1 MLGTACRSSW
11 NTGNLDFPKTFFFQI
26 CRLDGGFL
34 ILILSYVAS
43 PQCRTIFQVSHSVSA
58 SSAPYRLSDALN
70 RHIPGLK
77 STLLLRRRKKIDGLE
92 IHRTPARRATD
103 ALRRHLAHGFDI
115 LLPERR
121 KDLPFSLNVLG
132 MGFDTAQMEK
142 ADVVHLHWIGGR
154 TVDFSQLRHIR
165 RPLVYTLHDMFACTA
180 GCHCTM
186 DCSLFQNECR
196 GNCPQLGAPR
206 LFRNIPAWL
215 FSRKRRAEVERS
227 CMFPGRKIVQIYNP
241 VDTDLFPSGG
251 RPECHP
257 GRPGH
262 PARAFVIACG
272 ATGLFNPVKGGHFI
286 PLVLEELYRR
296 GHRNLHLL
304 LFGNQE
310 KSVDYPFP
318 STSAGFI
325 TDMNK
330 LAGLYSAADIFL
342 NPTLQDVAFQRSAG
356 IHGLQN
362 PFRYLPDGRSSGS
375 GSGRKDGAGRSAGR
389 PEPNGRPLRTAHPGR
404 KTPANPGGGRPP
416 ARGTNIL
423 LPRHCRT
430 ARRPCMRN
438 RSGNTVTKSEN
449 GRRSTDGRPV
459 PVHPGASSFVID
471 KKKTP
476 HTLCTVSTLL
486 SP

>member
-215 FSRKRRAEVERS
+215 FSRKRRAFGRIPSLTLVTPSLWLKREVERS
-227 CMFPGRKIVQIYNP
+227 CMFPGRKNR
-241 VDTDLFPSGG
+241 TDLQSCGHGPFPSGG

-262 PARAFVIACG
+262 PARSVRHR
-272 ATGLFNPVKGGHFI
+272 LRRNRPVQSGQ
-286 PLVLEELYRR
+286 RR
-296 GHRNLHLL
+296 
-304 LFGNQE
+304 
-310 KSVDYPFP
+310 PFHP
-318 STSAGFI
+318 
-325 TDMNK
+325 
-330 LAGLYSAADIFL
+330 
-342 NPTLQDVAFQRSAG
+342 P
-356 IHGLQN
+356 
-362 PFRYLPDGRSSGS
+362 
-375 GSGRKDGAGRSAGR
+375 GAGGTIPARA
-389 PEPNGRPLRTAHPGR
+389 PESSSPALRQPGKKAWTTPSPAQAPDSLRT
-404 KTPANPGGGRPP
+404 
-416 ARGTNIL
+416 
-423 LPRHCRT
+423 
-430 ARRPCMRN
+430 
-438 RSGNTVTKSEN
+438 
-449 GRRSTDGRPV
+449 
-459 PVHPGASSFVID
+459 
-471 KKKTP
+471 
-476 HTLCTVSTLL
+476 
-486 SP
+486 

>member
-1 MLGTACRSSW
+1 MKEEASLTSGPASAGSR
-11 NTGNLDFPKTFFFQI
+11 NNGKRNLPKTFFFQI

-186 DCSLFQNECR
+186 DCDRFRDECR
-196 GNCPQLGAPR
+196 GSCPQLGTPR
-206 LFRNIPAWL
+206 LFRSLPAWL
-215 FSRKRRAEVERS
+215 FSRKRRSFARIPSLTLVTPSLWLKREVEKG
-227 CMFPGRKIVQIYNP
+227 CMFPGRRIVQIYNP
-241 VDTDLFPSGG
+241 VDTDLFRPAEDREAIRAAIKTAIEDNNIRILLVFPSHTEGG
-251 RPECHP
+251 TEI
-257 GRPGH
+257 GR
-262 PARAFVIACG
+262 RIEFLCED
-272 ATGLFNPVKGGHFI
+272 
-286 PLVLEELYRR
+286 LVEFSKLHSDRSVRIKRDERR
-296 GHRNLHLL
+296 G
-304 LFGNQE
+304 
-310 KSVDYPFP
+310 D
-318 STSAGFI
+318 
-325 TDMNK
+325 
-330 LAGLYSAADIFL
+330 
-342 NPTLQDVAFQRSAG
+342 
-356 IHGLQN
+356 
-362 PFRYLPDGRSSGS
+362 
-375 GSGRKDGAGRSAGR
+375 
-389 PEPNGRPLRTAHPGR
+389 
-404 KTPANPGGGRPP
+404 
-416 ARGTNIL
+416 
-423 LPRHCRT
+423 PR
-430 ARRPCMRN
+430 
-438 RSGNTVTKSEN
+438 
-449 GRRSTDGRPV
+449 
-459 PVHPGASSFVID
+459 
-471 KKKTP
+471 
-476 HTLCTVSTLL
+476 
-486 SP
+486 

>member
-186 DCSLFQNECR
+186 DCSLFQNE
-196 GNCPQLGAPR
+196 
-206 LFRNIPAWL
+206 
-215 FSRKRRAEVERS
+215 
-227 CMFPGRKIVQIYNP
+227 
-241 VDTDLFPSGG
+241 
-251 RPECHP
+251 
-257 GRPGH
+257 
-262 PARAFVIACG
+262 
-272 ATGLFNPVKGGHFI
+272 
-286 PLVLEELYRR
+286 
-296 GHRNLHLL
+296 
-304 LFGNQE
+304 
-310 KSVDYPFP
+310 
-318 STSAGFI
+318 
-325 TDMNK
+325 
-330 LAGLYSAADIFL
+330 
-342 NPTLQDVAFQRSAG
+342 
-356 IHGLQN
+356 
-362 PFRYLPDGRSSGS
+362 
-375 GSGRKDGAGRSAGR
+375 
-389 PEPNGRPLRTAHPGR
+389 
-404 KTPANPGGGRPP
+404 
-416 ARGTNIL
+416 
-423 LPRHCRT
+423 
-430 ARRPCMRN
+430 
-438 RSGNTVTKSEN
+438 
-449 GRRSTDGRPV
+449 
-459 PVHPGASSFVID
+459 
-471 KKKTP
+471 
-476 HTLCTVSTLL
+476 
-486 SP
+486 

>member
-1 MLGTACRSSW
+1 
-11 NTGNLDFPKTFFFQI
+11 
-26 CRLDGGFL
+26 
-34 ILILSYVAS
+34 
-43 PQCRTIFQVSHSVSA
+43 
-58 SSAPYRLSDALN
+58 
-70 RHIPGLK
+70 
-77 STLLLRRRKKIDGLE
+77 
-92 IHRTPARRATD
+92 
-103 ALRRHLAHGFDI
+103 
-115 LLPERR
+115 
-121 KDLPFSLNVLG
+121 

-215 FSRKRRAEVERS
+215 FSRKRRAFGRIPSLTLVTPSLWLKREVERS
-227 CMFPGRKIVQIYNP
+227 CMFPGRKSYRFTILWTRTFSVRRK
-241 VDTDLFPSGG
+241 TGMPSGPAWASARSVRHRLRRN
-251 RPECHP
+251 RPVQSGQRRPFHP
-257 GRPGH
+257 
-262 PARAFVIACG
+262 
-272 ATGLFNPVKGGHFI
+272 

-342 NPTLQDVAFQRSAG
+342 NPTLQDVLSNVALESMACKT
-356 IHGLQN
+356 
-362 PFRYLPDGRSSGS
+362 PSVTFRTGGVPEAVLDGRTGLVAPQ
-375 GSGRKDGAGRSAGR
+375 GDLNQMAAHCERLIQDG
-389 PEPNGRPLRTAHPGR
+389 
-404 KTPANPGGGRPP
+404 K
-416 ARGTNIL
+416 L
-423 LPRHCRT
+423 LQT
-430 ARRPCMRN
+430 LA
-438 RSGNTVTKSEN
+438 EE
-449 GRRSTDGRPV
+449 GRRHAEQTFSYPV
-459 PVHPGASSFVID
+459 IAARHAALYEE
-471 KKKTP
+471 
-476 HTLCTVSTLL
+476 TLREYRYEE
-486 SP
+486 

>member
-11 NTGNLDFPKTFFFQI
+11 NTGSLDFPKTFFFQI

-77 STLLLRRRKKIDGLE
+77 STLLLQRRKEIDGLE

-154 TVDFSQLRHIR
+154 TVDFSQLCHIR

-186 DCSLFQNECR
+186 DCVLFQDECR

-215 FSRKRRAEVERS
+215 FSRKRRAFGRIPSLTLVTPSLWLKREVERS

-241 VDTDLFPSGG
+241 VDTDLF
-251 RPECHP
+251 RPAEDRNAIRAGLGIPP
-257 GRPGH
+257 G
-262 PARAFVIACG
+262 AFVIACG

-318 STSAGFI
+318 STNAGFI

-342 NPTLQDVAFQRSAG
+342 NPTLQDVLSNVALESMACKT
-356 IHGLQN
+356 
-362 PFRYLPDGRSSGS
+362 PSVTFRTGGVPEAVLDGRTGLVAPQ
-375 GSGRKDGAGRSAGR
+375 GDLNQMAAHCERLIQDG
-389 PEPNGRPLRTAHPGR
+389 
-404 KTPANPGGGRPP
+404 K
-416 ARGTNIL
+416 L
-423 LPRHCRT
+423 LQT
-430 ARRPCMRN
+430 LA
-438 RSGNTVTKSEN
+438 EE
-449 GRRSTDGRPV
+449 GRRHAEQTFSYPV
-459 PVHPGASSFVID
+459 IAARYAALYEE
-471 KKKTP
+471 
-476 HTLCTVSTLL
+476 TLREYRYEE
-486 SP
+486 

>member
-1 MLGTACRSSW
+1 MVR
-11 NTGNLDFPKTFFFQI
+11 QI
-26 CRLDGGFL
+26 APFGSVVQPGCSEWGSFTGFL

-77 STLLLRRRKKIDGLE
+77 STLLLRRRKEIDGLE

-154 TVDFSQLRHIR
+154 TVDFSQLCHIR

-186 DCSLFQNECR
+186 DCGLFQDECR

-215 FSRKRRAEVERS
+215 FSRKRRAFGRIPSLTLVTPSLWLKKEVERS

-241 VDTDLFPSGG
+241 DTPNPDRSMRKTIGTQSPHSLRRVRPSNPLF
-251 RPECHP
+251 
-257 GRPGH
+257 
-262 PARAFVIACG
+262 IL
-272 ATGLFNPVKGGHFI
+272 ATLKN
-286 PLVLEELYRR
+286 
-296 GHRNLHLL
+296 
-304 LFGNQE
+304 FG
-310 KSVDYPFP
+310 K
-318 STSAGFI
+318 TC
-325 TDMNK
+325 
-330 LAGLYSAADIFL
+330 LAKIIID
-342 NPTLQDVAFQRSAG
+342 
-356 IHGLQN
+356 HGL
-362 PFRYLPDGRSSGS
+362 
-375 GSGRKDGAGRSAGR
+375 
-389 PEPNGRPLRTAHPGR
+389 
-404 KTPANPGGGRPP
+404 
-416 ARGTNIL
+416 
-423 LPRHCRT
+423 
-430 ARRPCMRN
+430 
-438 RSGNTVTKSEN
+438 
-449 GRRSTDGRPV
+449 
-459 PVHPGASSFVID
+459 
-471 KKKTP
+471 
-476 HTLCTVSTLL
+476 
-486 SP
+486 

>member
-1 MLGTACRSSW
+1 MLGTDCRSSW
-11 NTGNLDFPKTFFFQI
+11 NTGSLDFPKTFFFQI

-77 STLLLRRRKKIDGLE
+77 STLLLRRRKGIDGLE

-154 TVDFSQLRHIR
+154 TVDFSQLCHIR

-186 DCSLFQNECR
+186 DCGLFQDECR

-215 FSRKRRAEVERS
+215 FSRKRRAFDRIPSLTLVTPSLWLKREVERS

-241 VDTDLFPSGG
+241 WSMIIFARQVLPKFFNVASMKRGFEG
-251 RPECHP
+251 RTLRRLR
-257 GRPGH
+257 GD
-262 PARAFVIACG
+262 CG
-272 ATGLFNPVKGGHFI
+272 PMV
-286 PLVLEELYRR
+286 
-296 GHRNLHLL
+296 
-304 LFGNQE
+304 
-310 KSVDYPFP
+310 
-318 STSAGFI
+318 
-325 TDMNK
+325 
-330 LAGLYSAADIFL
+330 
-342 NPTLQDVAFQRSAG
+342 
-356 IHGLQN
+356 
-362 PFRYLPDGRSSGS
+362 FRM
-375 GSGRKDGAGRSAGR
+375 
-389 PEPNGRPLRTAHPGR
+389 E
-404 KTPANPGGGRPP
+404 
-416 ARGTNIL
+416 
-423 LPRHCRT
+423 
-430 ARRPCMRN
+430 
-438 RSGNTVTKSEN
+438 RSGF
-449 GRRSTDGRPV
+449 G
-459 PVHPGASSFVID
+459 
-471 KKKTP
+471 
-476 HTLCTVSTLL
+476 VSGL
-486 SP
+486 

>member
-11 NTGNLDFPKTFFFQI
+11 NTGSLDFPKTFFFQI

-77 STLLLRRRKKIDGLE
+77 STLLLRRRKEIDGLE

-154 TVDFSQLRHIR
+154 TVDFSQLCHIR

-186 DCSLFQNECR
+186 DCGLFQDECR

-215 FSRKRRAEVERS
+215 FSRKRRAFGRIPSLTLVTPSLWLKKEVERS

-241 VDTDLFPSGG
+241 VDTDLFRPAEDRNAIGPAWAS
-251 RPECHP
+251 RPE
-257 GRPGH
+257 
-262 PARAFVIACG
+262 
-272 ATGLFNPVKGGHFI
+272 
-286 PLVLEELYRR
+286 
-296 GHRNLHLL
+296 
-304 LFGNQE
+304 
-310 KSVDYPFP
+310 
-318 STSAGFI
+318 
-325 TDMNK
+325 
-330 LAGLYSAADIFL
+330 
-342 NPTLQDVAFQRSAG
+342 
-356 IHGLQN
+356 
-362 PFRYLPDGRSSGS
+362 RSSS
-375 GSGRKDGAGRSAGR
+375 PAAQPACSIRSKAAISSPWCWRNYTGAGTGTFISCSSATR
-389 PEPNGRPLRTAHPGR
+389 KKAWTTPSPAQTPDSLRT
-404 KTPANPGGGRPP
+404 
-416 ARGTNIL
+416 
-423 LPRHCRT
+423 
-430 ARRPCMRN
+430 
-438 RSGNTVTKSEN
+438 
-449 GRRSTDGRPV
+449 
-459 PVHPGASSFVID
+459 
-471 KKKTP
+471 
-476 HTLCTVSTLL
+476 
-486 SP
+486 

>member
-11 NTGNLDFPKTFFFQI
+11 NTGNLDFLKTFFFQI
-26 CRLDGGFL
+26 CRLDGG

-215 FSRKRRAEVERS
+215 FSRKRRAFGRIPSLTLVTPSLWLKREVERS

-241 VDTDLFPSGG
+241 VDTDLF
-251 RPECHP
+251 RPAEDRNAIRAGLGIPP
-257 GRPGH
+257 G
-262 PARAFVIACG
+262 AFVIACG

-342 NPTLQDVAFQRSAG
+342 NPTLQDVLSNVALESMACKT
-356 IHGLQN
+356 
-362 PFRYLPDGRSSGS
+362 PSVTFRTGGVPEAVLDGRTGLVAPQ
-375 GSGRKDGAGRSAGR
+375 GDLNQMAAHCERLIQDG
-389 PEPNGRPLRTAHPGR
+389 
-404 KTPANPGGGRPP
+404 K
-416 ARGTNIL
+416 L
-423 LPRHCRT
+423 LQT
-430 ARRPCMRN
+430 LA
-438 RSGNTVTKSEN
+438 EE
-449 GRRSTDGRPV
+449 GRRHAEQTFSYPV
-459 PVHPGASSFVID
+459 IAARHAALYEE
-471 KKKTP
+471 
-476 HTLCTVSTLL
+476 TLREYRYEE
-486 SP
+486 

>member
-1 MLGTACRSSW
+1 MVRQIAPF
-11 NTGNLDFPKTFFFQI
+11 GNVVQPGCSEWGSFT
-26 CRLDGGFL
+26 GFL

-215 FSRKRRAEVERS
+215 FSRKRRAFGRIPSLTLVTPSLWLKREVERS
-227 CMFPGRKIVQIYNP
+227 CMFPGRKIV
-241 VDTDLFPSGG
+241 
-251 RPECHP
+251 
-257 GRPGH
+257 
-262 PARAFVIACG
+262 
-272 ATGLFNPVKGGHFI
+272 
-286 PLVLEELYRR
+286 
-296 GHRNLHLL
+296 
-304 LFGNQE
+304 
-310 KSVDYPFP
+310 
-318 STSAGFI
+318 
-325 TDMNK
+325 
-330 LAGLYSAADIFL
+330 
-342 NPTLQDVAFQRSAG
+342 
-356 IHGLQN
+356 
-362 PFRYLPDGRSSGS
+362 
-375 GSGRKDGAGRSAGR
+375 
-389 PEPNGRPLRTAHPGR
+389 
-404 KTPANPGGGRPP
+404 
-416 ARGTNIL
+416 
-423 LPRHCRT
+423 
-430 ARRPCMRN
+430 
-438 RSGNTVTKSEN
+438 
-449 GRRSTDGRPV
+449 
-459 PVHPGASSFVID
+459 
-471 KKKTP
+471 
-476 HTLCTVSTLL
+476 
-486 SP
+486 

>member
-186 DCSLFQNECR
+186 DCSLFQDECR

-215 FSRKRRAEVERS
+215 FSRKRRAFGRIPSLTLVTPSLWLKREVERS

-241 VDTDLFPSGG
+241 VDTDLSVRRKTGMPSGPAWAS
-251 RPECHP
+251 RPE
-257 GRPGH
+257 
-262 PARAFVIACG
+262 
-272 ATGLFNPVKGGHFI
+272 
-286 PLVLEELYRR
+286 
-296 GHRNLHLL
+296 
-304 LFGNQE
+304 
-310 KSVDYPFP
+310 
-318 STSAGFI
+318 
-325 TDMNK
+325 
-330 LAGLYSAADIFL
+330 
-342 NPTLQDVAFQRSAG
+342 
-356 IHGLQN
+356 
-362 PFRYLPDGRSSGS
+362 RSSS
-375 GSGRKDGAGRSAGR
+375 PAAQPACSIRSKAAISSPWCWRNYIGAGTGIFISCSSATR
-389 PEPNGRPLRTAHPGR
+389 KKAWTTPSPAQAPDSLRT
-404 KTPANPGGGRPP
+404 
-416 ARGTNIL
+416 
-423 LPRHCRT
+423 
-430 ARRPCMRN
+430 
-438 RSGNTVTKSEN
+438 
-449 GRRSTDGRPV
+449 
-459 PVHPGASSFVID
+459 
-471 KKKTP
+471 
-476 HTLCTVSTLL
+476 
-486 SP
+486 

>member
-1 MLGTACRSSW
+1 M
-11 NTGNLDFPKTFFFQI
+11 
-26 CRLDGGFL
+26 
-34 ILILSYVAS
+34 AS

-215 FSRKRRAEVERS
+215 FSRKRRAFGRIPSLTLVTPSLWLKREVERS

-241 VDTDLFPSGG
+241 VDTDLFRPAEDRNAIRAGLG
-251 RPECHP
+251 IRPE
-257 GRPGH
+257 
-262 PARAFVIACG
+262 
-272 ATGLFNPVKGGHFI
+272 
-286 PLVLEELYRR
+286 
-296 GHRNLHLL
+296 
-304 LFGNQE
+304 
-310 KSVDYPFP
+310 
-318 STSAGFI
+318 
-325 TDMNK
+325 
-330 LAGLYSAADIFL
+330 
-342 NPTLQDVAFQRSAG
+342 
-356 IHGLQN
+356 
-362 PFRYLPDGRSSGS
+362 RSSS
-375 GSGRKDGAGRSAGR
+375 PAAQPACSIRSKAAISSPWCWRNYTGAGTGTFISCSSATR
-389 PEPNGRPLRTAHPGR
+389 KKAWTTPSPAQTPDSLRT
-404 KTPANPGGGRPP
+404 
-416 ARGTNIL
+416 
-423 LPRHCRT
+423 
-430 ARRPCMRN
+430 
-438 RSGNTVTKSEN
+438 
-449 GRRSTDGRPV
+449 
-459 PVHPGASSFVID
+459 
-471 KKKTP
+471 
-476 HTLCTVSTLL
+476 
-486 SP
+486 